1 MLVSTLFTDCIL
13 RAMFLLYHYRTLVLD
28 ILCVLTAMALFAVTN
43 GITGP
48 LAFLILD
55 EFVRLF
61 SFKGA
66 L

>member
-1 MLVSTLFTDCIL
+1 
-13 RAMFLLYHYRTLVLD
+13 
-28 ILCVLTAMALFAVTN
+28 MALFAVTN